1 MKKQRLIAVFAAM
14 AFAALLAGCQQPS
27 SGGDSTTDGSN
38 NTNTVKGSTD
48 FSKAAV
54 GDIVLKDETFVKPEN
69 FTDEMKDKAAA
80 VIVRTKSGDT
90 PALGVGIHHNRTGL
104 VWCTI
109 SAAGYKTNITGLQI
123 SNCTDGSK
131 GWSILKAA
139 LGNDDTADSSK
150 YPAWEFCNT
159 YGTKNNLTGSLATG
173 WYLPALAELKTIYG
187 NKTIVDASLL
197 LVGGS
202 QFGTSWY
209 WSCCQSSSTD
219 SYACN
224 LYFNDGNTYVNYKY
238 NGGEGNGTYVCSV
251 RAFN

>member
-27 SGGDSTTDGSN
+27 SGGDSTTD
-38 NTNTVKGSTD
+38 GSTD

-104 VWCTI
+104 AWCTS

-139 LGNDDTADSSK
+139 LGNNDDTADSSK

-209 WSCCQSSSTD
+209 WSCCQSSSAD
-219 SYACN
+219 NDACT
-224 LYFNDGNTYVNYKY
+224 LSFTSGNTDYGLKGI
-238 NGGEGNGTYVCSV
+238 NGYVCSV

>member
-54 GDIVLKDETFVKPEN
+54 GDIVLKDGTFVKPEN

-90 PALGVGIHHNRTGL
+90 PALGVGIHHNRTDL
-104 VWCTI
+104 AWCI
-109 SAAGYKTNITGLQI
+109 KSAAGYKTNITGLQI

-173 WYLPALAELKTIYG
+173 WYLPALAELETIYG
-187 NKTIVDASLL
+187 NKTTVDASLL

-209 WSCCQSSSTD
+209 WSCCQSSSVDDYACLLSFLNGNTD
-219 SYACN
+219 S
-224 LYFNDGNTYVNYKY
+224 GSKY
-238 NGGEGNGTYVCSV
+238 NISFVCSV

>member
-27 SGGDSTTDGSN
+27 SGGSN

-54 GDIVLKDETFVKPEN
+54 GDIVLKDGTFVKPEN

-104 VWCTI
+104 AWCTS

-139 LGNDDTADSSK
+139 LGNNDDTADSSK

-187 NKTIVDASLL
+187 NKTTVDASLL

-202 QFGTSWY
+202 QFGTNRY
-209 WSCCQSSSTD
+209 WSCCQSSSYDNSAYTL
-219 SYACN
+219 SFIN
-224 LYFNDGNTYVNYKY
+224 GNSSGNVKDGSLF
-238 NGGEGNGTYVCSV
+238 VCSV

>member
-54 GDIVLKDETFVKPEN
+54 GDIVLKDGTFVKPEN

-90 PALGVGIHHNRTGL
+90 PALGVGIHHNRTDL
-104 VWCTI
+104 AWCI
-109 SAAGYKTNITGLQI
+109 SSAAGYKTNITGLQI

-173 WYLPALAELKTIYG
+173 WYLPALAELETIYG
-187 NKTIVDASLL
+187 DKKTVDASLL

-209 WSCCQSSSTD
+209 WSCCQSSSYD
-219 SYACN
+219 GNAYGLGFC
-224 LYFNDGNTYVNYKY
+224 DGNTFNLDKY
-238 NGGEGNGTYVCSV
+238 GSIYVCSV

>member
-1 MKKQRLIAVFAAM
+1 
-14 AFAALLAGCQQPS
+14 
-27 SGGDSTTDGSN
+27 
-38 NTNTVKGSTD
+38 
-48 FSKAAV
+48 
-54 GDIVLKDETFVKPEN
+54 
-69 FTDEMKDKAAA
+69 MKDKAAA

-104 VWCTI
+104 AWCTS

-139 LGNDDTADSSK
+139 LGNNDDTADSSK

-173 WYLPALAELKTIYG
+173 WYLPALAELKTIYD
-187 NKTIVDASLL
+187 NKTTVDASLL

-209 WSCCQSSSTD
+209 WSCCQSSSYD
-219 SYACN
+219 NDAYLLN
-224 LYFNDGNTYVNYKY
+224 FNDGNTYNFYKDY
-238 NGGEGNGTYVCSV
+238 DDYVCSV